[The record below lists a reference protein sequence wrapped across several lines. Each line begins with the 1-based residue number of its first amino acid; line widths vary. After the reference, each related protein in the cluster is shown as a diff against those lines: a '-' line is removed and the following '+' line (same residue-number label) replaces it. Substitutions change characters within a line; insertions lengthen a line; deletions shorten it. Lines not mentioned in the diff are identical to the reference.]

1 MKNAIARHS
10 WRTGH
15 VANWGGLKILAIDQ
29 QPTRRKT
36 LESIKIRHIRNNY
49 NLDIRN
55 ANKPDLVPIP

>member
-10 WRTGH
+10 WNTGH
-15 VANWGGLKILAIDQ
+15 MANWGGLKILAIDQ
-29 QPTRRKT
+29 QPTRWKT
-36 LESIKIRHIRNNY
+36 LESIKIRSNY